1 MHDIRATF
9 KQSTKFAINEIY
21 FLLNSLAC

>member
-9 KQSTKFAINEIY
+9 KQSIKFAFNKIY

>member
-9 KQSTKFAINEIY
+9 KQSIKFAVNEIY
-21 FLLNSLAC
+21 FLFNLLAC